1 MAPISTEELRLF
13 INYIYQLCGVC
24 LDESKGYL
32 LESRLSPLIDE
43 LNCTSYR
50 DLYNKAHSE
59 AGQSIANKIIDV
71 VSTHETFFF
80 RDRSCFD
87 LLAYK
92 LVPDYY
98 NRVQPDATGR
108 FPALRIWSAA
118 CSTGQEVYSIAIIL
132 SELLGDMNRHPIYI
146 LGTDISEAAVR
157 QASAGQYNQVEIDR
171 GLSPEQISK
180 YFVHDGRFW
189 RIKDELRSLATFK
202 TLNLL
207 QAFVPM
213 STFDIVLCRNV
224 AIYFSS
230 EDRRKLFDRLADS
243 LSPHG
248 VLLLGATESLS
259 GVSQRYKPRNHHNT
273 TYYEVR

>member
-1 MAPISTEELRLF
+1 MVPISTEELRLF
-13 INYIYQLCGVC
+13 IHYIYQLCGVC

-32 LESRLSPLIDE
+32 LESRLSPLIAE

-50 DLYNKAHSE
+50 DLYNKAHGE
-59 AGQSIANKIIDV
+59 ASQSIANKIIDV

-98 NRVQPDATGR
+98 NRVRPDAAGR

-118 CSTGQEVYSIAIIL
+118 CSTGQEVYSIAMTL
-132 SELLGDMNRHPIYI
+132 NELLGDMSRYPIHI
-146 LGTDISEAAVR
+146 LGTDISEAAVQ
-157 QASAGQYNQVEIDR
+157 QASAGQYNQVEIER

-180 YFVHDGRFW
+180 YFVHDGRYW
-189 RIKDELRSLATFK
+189 RIKDELRCLATFK

-207 QAFVPM
+207 QAFAPIG
-213 STFDIVLCRNV
+213 TFDIVLCRNV

-230 EDRRKLFDRLADS
+230 EDRRHLFDRLSAS
-243 LSPHG
+243 LSSSG

-259 GVSQRYKPRNHHNT
+259 GVSQRYQSRNHHDM
-273 TYYEVR
+273 TYYEVH